1 MYIMPFTFRQ
11 FNIQPSNARAIAQK
25 HIEQQHSVPDEPC
38 ELVSEFCKTFKLP
51 DEKKNHSDFDESL
64 VQKIASYK
72 DAATKPVTDMLQKA
86 ESEKDITAGLFLL
99 NRIIDAGAKNVGA
112 SYHLISRFNYSDS
125 PNVQTMLSG
134 VYRKTQVPDAFGP
147 LMTMFLKNAQN
158 PKTQPFDP
166 NEEIGG
172 AILEY
177 LRNTTAVNNY
187 QSYQIE

>member
-1 MYIMPFTFRQ
+1 MYIRPYTFRQ
-11 FNIQPSNARAIAQK
+11 FNTYETPVSVKKPLYTNQK
-25 HIEQQHSVPDEPC
+25 TDEPC
-38 ELVSEFCKTFKLP
+38 ELVAEFCKTFKLP
-51 DEKKNHSDFDESL
+51 DEKRNHSDFDESL

-99 NRIIDAGAKNVGA
+99 NRIIDAGAKNVGV

-187 QSYQIE
+187 QNYQIE